1 MRANEK
7 KKEIKVFKSLNFC
20 VEQVE
25 KKKKKKLE
33 RADLVQDSLK
43 RYLPLVVSVKW
54 KKLNT
59 CFRIPDS
66 YFTCLQPSKPDV
78 SQEENS
84 LHASSFFSLFSR
96 PCYLEECSPH
106 RFPSLTR
113 RAAVRR

>member
-1 MRANEK
+1 M
-7 KKEIKVFKSLNFC
+7 
-20 VEQVE
+20 E

-96 PCYLEECSPH
+96 PCYLQECSPH